1 MQEAIGVYIKIGWSY
16 WFSLRCFTVS
26 QCRQTQQDGFNQQT
40 KTAIEND
47 FNEKG
52 WNANKIWKEHPNFEC
67 SRMAVYHLI
76 KKIKETGS
84 KERLKGKGRPVTAIT
99 EENASIFEELL
110 CSQEDEPGTHNSIRQ
125 IALRISKIV
134 TKIAWLQSF
143 RLLLLGL
150 RSRGPCY
157 PFGTIDELKRII
169 RDAWDECA
177 TDLSQIRKTMKQFL
191 PRLEA
196 VDAKEGGSIKT
207 FFG

>member
-1 MQEAIGVYIKIGWSY
+1 MERKQNLERASEFWMFPHGSS
-16 WFSLRCFTVS
+16 SL
-26 QCRQTQQDGFNQQT
+26 NQKNQGDWVERASERKRPT
-40 KTAIEND
+40 RYRNNRRKRID
-47 FNEKG
+47 FWG
-52 WNANKIWKEHPNFEC
+52 ASLFARRWTWYPQFHQANRTSN
-67 SRMAVYHLI
+67 
-76 KKIKETGS
+76 
-84 KERLKGKGRPVTAIT
+84 
-99 EENASIFEELL
+99 
-110 CSQEDEPGTHNSIRQ
+110 
-125 IALRISKIV
+125 V

-169 RDAWDECA
+169 RDAWNECA